1 MPAPHKPR
9 PSLKTR
15 PSRTTRHLDR
25 SIAASGV
32 PGERSLFPGCPIHDG
47 FIVMGGTYDPG
58 CPIHDSY
65 IVMGGTYNATPSL
78 RSAQ

>member
-1 MPAPHKPR
+1 MPAPHKPRSSLKRR

-47 FIVMGGTYDPG
+47 FIVMGGTY
-58 CPIHDSY
+58 
-65 IVMGGTYNATPSL
+65 NATPSL